1 MLEGKGPFFL
11 LSTLFFKGVAIP
23 TCCNFHNEQE
33 RIIVLVYLWK
43 ITSVC
48 NVETSFV
55 VFTFNNDFEYER
67 Y

>member
-1 MLEGKGPFFL
+1 MLGGTGPFL
-11 LSTLFFKGVAIP
+11 LVSTLFFKGVGVP
-23 TCCNFHNEQE
+23 TCCHFHNEQE

-43 ITSVC
+43 ITSVY

-67 Y
+67 C